1 MRRGNWKLTLSSA
14 MAAAALAGCAAPS
27 VQQVNQSGYS
37 PAFRQGYADGCNS
50 AGTRKQLRND
60 ARYKR
65 DADYMIGWDDGFNAC
80 RR

>member
-14 MAAAALAGCAAPS
+14 MAAAVLAGCAAPS

-50 AGTRKQLRND
+50 AGARKPLRND